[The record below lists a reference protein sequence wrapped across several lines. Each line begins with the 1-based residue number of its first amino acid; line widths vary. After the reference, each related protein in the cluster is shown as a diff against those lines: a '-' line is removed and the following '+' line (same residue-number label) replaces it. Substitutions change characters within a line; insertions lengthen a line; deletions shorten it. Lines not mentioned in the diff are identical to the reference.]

1 MTLGSAKPGKLWVGP
16 KLYGI
21 LLVIISAASFGAM
34 AVLALVAYR
43 AGTNPITLLFMRF
56 AIAGSIM
63 AVVMS
68 ARGVVFPR
76 GKLLL
81 SLVLMGGL
89 VYVTQTLV
97 YFTALTMASPSLVAL
112 LLYLYPALVALLAV
126 VLLKEPITRPK
137 VFALALA
144 LIGMVLTIGPEGRGG
159 SLGVILALSAALIY
173 SIYIVAGDK
182 LLKQVSPLAA
192 TTVIMMA
199 AGMVYGGIVA
209 IQGFKSPSTTVGW
222 VAILAT
228 ALFSIIAIGA
238 FMAGI
243 ERVGSTNAAVLST
256 IEPVV
261 VVLLAALLLG
271 EAVEPLRLVGGLFI
285 LLTVVFLARTEFAG
299 A

>member
-1 MTLGSAKPGKLWVGP
+1 
-16 KLYGI
+16 
-21 LLVIISAASFGAM
+21 M
-34 AVLALVAYR
+34 AVLAPVAYR

-112 LLYLYPALVALLAV
+112 LLYLYPALVATLAV

-137 VFALALA
+137 LIALALA

-159 SLGVILALSAALIY
+159 SLGVILALLHCRRGQSAKASEPPCGNDGDY
-173 SIYIVAGDK
+173 DGGRRCVWRHRGHTRVQVAKYDGWLGGD
-182 LLKQVSPLAA
+182 L
-192 TTVIMMA
+192 
-199 AGMVYGGIVA
+199 GHG
-209 IQGFKSPSTTVGW
+209 
-222 VAILAT
+222 
-228 ALFSIIAIGA
+228 
-238 FMAGI
+238 
-243 ERVGSTNAAVLST
+243 AVLHRRHR
-256 IEPVV
+256 
-261 VVLLAALLLG
+261 G
-271 EAVEPLRLVGGLFI
+271 FYGRH
-285 LLTVVFLARTEFAG
+285 
-299 A
+299 